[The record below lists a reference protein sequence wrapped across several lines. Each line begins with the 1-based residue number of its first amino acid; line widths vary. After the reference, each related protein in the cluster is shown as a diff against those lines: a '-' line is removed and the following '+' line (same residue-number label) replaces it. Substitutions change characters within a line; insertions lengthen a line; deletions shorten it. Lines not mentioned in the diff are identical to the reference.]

1 MAGGYIYLSLS
12 EESINVADN
21 QSDVRAK
28 LYYMGNGLSWNNS
41 GCEWWININGNSDH
55 GYHSFGKNGAQY
67 LGERVVTVTHD
78 ADGSKSVSV
87 SASFATGVSIGTLN
101 TSASITLTKI
111 PRKSTLGSVTPASVA
126 YGSQV
131 TIALNRAVSSF
142 THTLQIYYGDAWH
155 DIATGVGDSYTW
167 TPAKTLASSFPTSP
181 ATVDLRVI
189 TYNGS
194 TNLGSNDY
202 KSAITLAATSD
213 MVPKVTATVT
223 DTEGYLSKY
232 GGLVQ
237 NKSRVK
243 VTLAETLSYGSPIK
257 SRTVQIGSEYF
268 SESPATASGPVA
280 STSLTVKASITD
292 GRGMSGS
299 VAVTPTVYPYA
310 DPKVGSIAAVR
321 CNSAGTPAD
330 SGTYAKVTYSIEMA
344 SLNGKNSHK
353 ATIMWKASSATTW
366 NSVALS
372 MSGATL
378 SGSTVIGG
386 GTLATGTTYDVKI
399 VTTDDF
405 KTVDSAVITVPTSF
419 AIWDMNNE
427 GFAFGKMAEKNRTLE
442 VAEGFPLWTGS
453 TRLSLTATEAAALKS
468 ALGLTDTSLYA
479 YLLALANQND
489 IRTYQNKTLDLTKGV
504 TDSTYAKYPYKVNL
518 PLSGVTAEYVPEVYL
533 KTATDVISDICETGA
548 GYITFY
554 TTENAGTVTIDTIV
568 CVKGG
573 N

>member
-12 EESINVADN
+12 EESINVAAN
-21 QSDVRAK
+21 TSNVRAK
-28 LYYMGNGLSWNNS
+28 LYYVGNGLSWNNS
-41 GCEWWININGNSDH
+41 NCTWWININGNSGSGSH
-55 GYHSFGKNGAQY
+55 NFGKSGTQY
-67 LGERVVTVTHD
+67 LGERVVTVGHNS
-78 ADGSKSVSV
+78 DGSKSVSV
-87 SASFATGVSIGTLN
+87 SASFATGVSIGTLS

-126 YGSQV
+126 YGSPV
-131 TIALNRAVSSF
+131 TIALSRAVSSF

-155 DIATGVGDSYTW
+155 DIATGVGDSYDW
-167 TPAKTLASSFPTSP
+167 TPAKTLASNFPTSP
-181 ATVDLRVI
+181 ATVDLRII

-202 KSAITLAATSD
+202 KSAITLTATSD
-213 MVPKVTATVT
+213 MAPKVAATVT
-223 DTEGYLSKY
+223 DTEGYLAKY

-237 NKSRVK
+237 NKSKVK
-243 VTLAETLSYGSPIK
+243 MTLAETLSYGSPIK
-257 SRTVQIGSEYF
+257 SRTIQIGSEYF

-280 STSLTVKASITD
+280 GTSLTVKASVTD

-299 VAVTPTVYPYA
+299 VTVNPTVYPYA

-330 SGTYAKVTYSIEMA
+330 SGTYAKLTYSIEMA

-372 MSGATL
+372 MAGATL

-405 KTVDSAVITVPTSF
+405 KAVDSAVITVPTSF
-419 AIWDMNNE
+419 AIWDMKNE

-442 VAEGFPLWTGS
+442 VADGFPLYTGS
-453 TRLSLTATEAAALKS
+453 TRLSITASELAALKS
-468 ALGLTDTSLYA
+468 ALGVSDASLFNM
-479 YLLALANQND
+479 LKALGNKSD

-504 TDSTYAKYPYKVNL
+504 TDSTYAKYPYHVDL
-518 PLSGVTAEYVPEVYL
+518 ALSGCTANHVPYVTL
-533 KTATDVISDICETGA
+533 GTQTDLISAVCMTGA
-548 GYITFY
+548 GYVRFFATQKTGSVSIP
-554 TTENAGTVTIDTIV
+554 TIMLIR
-568 CVKGG
+568 
-573 N
+573 

>member
-12 EESINVADN
+12 EDKVNIEANESA
-21 QSDVRAK
+21 VRAK
-28 LYYMGNGLSWNNS
+28 LYYVGNGLSWNNS

-55 GYHSFGKNGAQY
+55 GYHSFGKNGTQY
-67 LGERVVTVTHD
+67 LGERVVNVTHD
-78 ADGSKSVSV
+78 ADGSKKVSV
-87 SASFATGVSIGTLN
+87 SASFATGVSIGTL
-101 TSASITLTKI
+101 TASASITLTKI

-126 YGSQV
+126 YESQT
-131 TIALNRAVSSF
+131 TIALSRAVSSF

-155 DIATGVGDSYTW
+155 DIATGVGDSYEW
-167 TPAKTLASSFPTSP
+167 TPAKTLASNFPTSP
-181 ATVDLRVI
+181 VTVDLRII
-189 TYNGS
+189 TFNGS

-202 KSAITLAATSD
+202 KSAITLTATSD
-213 MVPKVTATVT
+213 MAPKVAATVA
-223 DTEGYLSKY
+223 DTEGYLAKY

-237 NKSRVK
+237 NKSKVK
-243 VTLAETLSYGSPIK
+243 ATLSETLSYGSPIK
-257 SRTVQIGSEYF
+257 SRTIQIGSEYF

-280 STSLTVKASITD
+280 GTSLTVKASVTD

-299 VAVTPTVYPYA
+299 VTVTPTVYPYA

-321 CNSAGTPAD
+321 CNSAGTPTD
-330 SGTYAKVTYSIEMA
+330 SGTYAKLTYSIEIA

-372 MSGATL
+372 MAGATL

-419 AIWDMNNE
+419 AIWDMKNE

-442 VAEGFPLWTGS
+442 VADGFPLFTGS
-453 TRLSLTATEAAALKS
+453 TRLSITASELATLKS
-468 ALGLTDTSLYA
+468 ALGVSDASLFTM
-479 YLLALANQND
+479 LKALGSKSD
-489 IRTYQNKTLDLTKGV
+489 IRTYQNKTLDLSKGV
-504 TDSTYAKYPYKVNL
+504 ADSTYAKYPYHVNL
-518 PLSGVTAEYVPEVYL
+518 ALSGCTANHVPYVTL
-533 KTATDVISDICETGA
+533 GTQTDLISAVCMTGA
-548 GYITFY
+548 GYVRFFATQKTGSVSIP
-554 TTENAGTVTIDTIV
+554 TIMLIR
-568 CVKGG
+568 
-573 N
+573 

>member
-12 EESINVADN
+12 EESINVAAN
-21 QSDVRAK
+21 CSNVRAK
-28 LYYMGNGLSWNNS
+28 LYYVGNGLSWNNS

-55 GYHSFGKNGAQY
+55 GYHSFGKNGTQY
-67 LGERVVTVTHD
+67 LGERVVNVVHD
-78 ADGSKSVSV
+78 ADGSKKVSV
-87 SASFATGVSIGTLN
+87 SASFATGVSIGTLS

-126 YGSQV
+126 YGSPV
-131 TIALNRAVSSF
+131 TIALSRAVSSF

-155 DIATGVGDSYTW
+155 DIATGVGDSYEW
-167 TPAKTLASSFPTSP
+167 TPAKALASSFPTSP

-189 TYNGS
+189 TFNGS

-202 KSAITLAATSD
+202 KSAITLTATSD
-213 MVPKVTATVT
+213 MTPKVSATVA
-223 DTEGYLSKY
+223 DTEGYLAKY

-257 SRTVQIGSEYF
+257 SRTIQIGSEYF
-268 SESPATASGPVA
+268 SESPATASGPV
-280 STSLTVKASITD
+280 SETSLTVKASVTD

-299 VAVTPTVYPYA
+299 VTVTPTVYPYA
-310 DPKVGSIAAVR
+310 DPKVGSISAVR

-330 SGTYAKVTYSIEMA
+330 SGTYAKLTYSIEMA

-372 MSGATL
+372 MAGATL

-405 KTVDSAVITVPTSF
+405 KAVDSAVITVPTSF
-419 AIWDMNNE
+419 AIWDMKNE

-442 VAEGFPLWTGS
+442 VADGFPLYTGS
-453 TRLSLTATEAAALKS
+453 TRLSITASELAALKS
-468 ALGLTDTSLYA
+468 ALGVSDASLFNM
-479 YLLALANQND
+479 LKALGNKSD

-504 TDSTYAKYPYKVNL
+504 TDSTYAKYPYHVDL
-518 PLSGVTAEYVPEVYL
+518 ALSGCTANHVPYVTL
-533 KTATDVISDICETGA
+533 GTQTDLISAVCMTGA
-548 GYITFY
+548 GYVRFFATQKTGSISIP
-554 TTENAGTVTIDTIV
+554 TIMLIR
-568 CVKGG
+568 
-573 N
+573 

>member
-12 EESINVADN
+12 EESINVAAN
-21 QSDVRAK
+21 CSNVRAK
-28 LYYMGNGLSWNNS
+28 LYYVGNGLSWNNS
-41 GCEWWININGNSDH
+41 NCTWWINIDGNSGSGSH
-55 GYHSFGKNGAQY
+55 NFGKSGTQY
-67 LGERVVTVTHD
+67 LGERVVTVGHNS
-78 ADGSKSVSV
+78 DGSKSVSV

-126 YGSQV
+126 YGSQA

-155 DIATGVGDSYTW
+155 DIATGVGDSYAW

-189 TYNGS
+189 TFNGS

-202 KSAITLAATSD
+202 KSAITLTATSD

-243 VTLAETLSYGSPIK
+243 VTLAESLSYGSPIK

-268 SESPATASGPVA
+268 SESPATASGPV
-280 STSLTVKASITD
+280 SETSLTVKVSVTD
-292 GRGMSGS
+292 NRGMSGS
-299 VAVTPTVYPYA
+299 VIVTPTVYPYA
-310 DPKVGSIAAVR
+310 DPKVGSITAVR

-353 ATIMWKASSATTW
+353 ATIMWKASSAASW

-419 AIWDMNNE
+419 AIWDMKNE

-442 VAEGFPLWTGS
+442 VADGFPLWTGS
-453 TRLSLTATEAAALKS
+453 TRLSITASEAAALKS

-489 IRTYQNKTLDLTKGV
+489 IRTYQNKTLDLSKGV
-504 TDSTYAKYPYKVNL
+504 TDSTYAKYPYHVDL
-518 PLSGVTAEYVPEVYL
+518 ALSGCTANHVPYVTL
-533 KTATDVISDICETGA
+533 GTQTDLISAVCMTGA
-548 GYITFY
+548 GYVRFFATQKTGSVSIP
-554 TTENAGTVTIDTIV
+554 TIMLIR
-568 CVKGG
+568 
-573 N
+573 

>member
-12 EESINVADN
+12 EDKVNIEANESA
-21 QSDVRAK
+21 VRAK
-28 LYYMGNGLSWNNS
+28 LYYVGNGLSWNNS

-55 GYHSFGKNGAQY
+55 GYHSFGKNGTQY
-67 LGERVVTVTHD
+67 LGERVVNVTHD
-78 ADGSKSVSV
+78 ADGSKKVSV
-87 SASFATGVSIGTLN
+87 SASFATGVSIGTL
-101 TSASITLTKI
+101 TASASITLTKI

-126 YGSQV
+126 YESQT

-155 DIATGVGDSYTW
+155 DIATGVGDSYEW
-167 TPAKTLASSFPTSP
+167 TPAKTLASNFPTSP
-181 ATVDLRVI
+181 VTVDLRII
-189 TYNGS
+189 TFNGS

-202 KSAITLAATSD
+202 KSAITLTATSD
-213 MVPKVTATVT
+213 MAPKVAATVA
-223 DTEGYLSKY
+223 DTEGYLAKY

-237 NKSRVK
+237 NKSKVK
-243 VTLAETLSYGSPIK
+243 VTLAESLSYGSPIK
-257 SRTVQIGSEYF
+257 SRTIQIGSEYF

-280 STSLTVKASITD
+280 GTSLTVKASITD
-292 GRGMSGS
+292 NRGMSGS
-299 VAVTPTVYPYA
+299 VTVNPTVYPYA

-330 SGTYAKVTYSIEMA
+330 SGTYARLTYSIEMA

-372 MSGATL
+372 MAGATL

-419 AIWDMNNE
+419 AIWDMKNE
-427 GFAFGKMAEKNRTLE
+427 GFAFGKMAEKNRALE
-442 VAEGFPLWTGS
+442 VADGFPIWSGS
-453 TRLSLTATEAAALKS
+453 TRLSITASELATLKS
-468 ALGLTDTSLYA
+468 ALGVSDASLFTM
-479 YLLALANQND
+479 LKALGSKSD
-489 IRTYQNKTLDLTKGV
+489 IRTYQNQTLDLTKGV
-504 TDSTYAKYPYKVNL
+504 ADSTYAKYPYHVDL
-518 PLSGVTAEYVPEVYL
+518 ALSGCTANHVPYVTLGAQ
-533 KTATDVISDICETGA
+533 TDLISAVCMTGA
-548 GYITFY
+548 GYVRFFATQKTGSVSIP
-554 TTENAGTVTIDTIV
+554 TIMLIR
-568 CVKGG
+568 
-573 N
+573 

>member
-12 EESINVADN
+12 EESINVAAN
-21 QSDVRAK
+21 CSNVRAK
-28 LYYMGNGLSWNNS
+28 LYYVGNGLSWSNS
-41 GCEWWININGNSDH
+41 NCTWWININGNSGSGSH
-55 GYHSFGKNGAQY
+55 NFGKSGTQY
-67 LGERVVTVTHD
+67 LGERVVTVGHNS
-78 ADGSKSVSV
+78 DGSKSVSV
-87 SASFATGVSIGTLN
+87 SASFATGVSIGTLS

-111 PRKSTLGSVTPASVA
+111 PRKSTLGSVTPASVT
-126 YGSQV
+126 YGSQA

-142 THTLQIYYGDAWH
+142 THTLQIYYDDAWH
-155 DIATGVGDSYTW
+155 DIATGVGDSYAW

-202 KSAITLAATSD
+202 KSAITLTATSD
-213 MVPKVTATVT
+213 MVPKVAATVT
-223 DTEGYLSKY
+223 DTEGYLTKY

-237 NKSRVK
+237 NKSKVK
-243 VTLAETLSYGSPIK
+243 VALSETLSYGSPIK
-257 SRTVQIGSEYF
+257 SRTIQIGSEYF
-268 SESPATASGPVA
+268 SESPATASAPV
-280 STSLTVKASITD
+280 SGTSLAVKASVTD

-299 VAVTPTVYPYA
+299 VTVTPTVYPYA
-310 DPKVGSIAAVR
+310 DPKVGSITAVR

-330 SGTYAKVTYSIEMA
+330 SGTYAKVTYSIEVA

-372 MSGATL
+372 MTGATL

-399 VTTDDF
+399 VVTDDF

-419 AIWDMNNE
+419 AIWDMKNE

-442 VAEGFPLWTGS
+442 VADGFPLYTGS
-453 TRLSLTATEAAALKS
+453 TRLSITASELATLKS
-468 ALGLTDTSLYA
+468 ALGVSDASLFTM
-479 YLLALANQND
+479 LKALGNKSD
-489 IRTYQNKTLDLTKGV
+489 IRTYQNKTLDLSKGV
-504 TDSTYAKYPYKVNL
+504 TDSTYAKYPYHVDL
-518 PLSGVTAEYVPEVYL
+518 ALSGCTANHVPYVTL
-533 KTATDVISDICETGA
+533 GTQTDLISAVCMTGA
-548 GYITFY
+548 GYVRFFATQKTGSISIP
-554 TTENAGTVTIDTIV
+554 TIMLIR
-568 CVKGG
+568 
-573 N
+573 

>member
-12 EESINVADN
+12 EESINVAAN
-21 QSDVRAK
+21 CSNVRAK
-28 LYYMGNGLSWNNS
+28 LYYVGNGLSWNNS
-41 GCEWWININGNSDH
+41 NCTWWININGNSGSGSH
-55 GYHSFGKNGAQY
+55 NFGKSGTQY
-67 LGERVVTVTHD
+67 LGERVVTVGHNS
-78 ADGSKSVSV
+78 DGSKSVSV
-87 SASFATGVSIGTLN
+87 SASFATGVSIGTLS

-126 YGSQV
+126 YGSQA

-155 DIATGVGDSYTW
+155 DIATGVGDSYAW

-189 TYNGS
+189 TFNGS

-213 MVPKVTATVT
+213 MVPKVTASVV
-223 DTEGYLSKY
+223 DTEGYLTKY

-237 NKSRVK
+237 NKSKVK
-243 VTLAETLSYGSPIK
+243 VTLAESLSYGSPIK

-280 STSLTVKASITD
+280 GTSLTVKASVTD
-292 GRGMSGS
+292 NRGMSGS
-299 VAVTPTVYPYA
+299 VTVTPTVYPYA
-310 DPKVGSIAAVR
+310 DPKVGSITAVR

-330 SGTYAKVTYSIEMA
+330 SGTYAKVAYSIEMA

-399 VTTDDF
+399 VVTDDF

-419 AIWDMNNE
+419 AIWDMKNE
-427 GFAFGKMAEKNRTLE
+427 GFAFGKMAEKNRSLE
-442 VAEGFPLWTGS
+442 VADGFPLYTGS

-489 IRTYQNKTLDLTKGV
+489 IRTYQNKTLDLSKGV
-504 TDSTYAKYPYKVNL
+504 TDSTYAKYPYRVDL
-518 PLSGVTAEYVPEVYL
+518 ALSGCTANHVPYVTLA
-533 KTATDVISDICETGA
+533 AQTDLISAVCMTGA
-548 GYITFY
+548 GYVRFFATQKTGSVSIP
-554 TTENAGTVTIDTIV
+554 TIMLIR
-568 CVKGG
+568 
-573 N
+573 

>member
-12 EESINVADN
+12 EESINVAAN
-21 QSDVRAK
+21 CSNVRAK
-28 LYYMGNGLSWNNS
+28 LYYVGNGLSWNNS
-41 GCEWWININGNSDH
+41 NCTWWININGNSGSGSH
-55 GYHSFGKNGAQY
+55 NFGKSGTQY
-67 LGERVVTVTHD
+67 LGERVVTVGHNS
-78 ADGSKSVSV
+78 DGSKSVSV
-87 SASFATGVSIGTLN
+87 SASFATGVSIGTLS

-126 YGSQV
+126 YGSPV
-131 TIALNRAVSSF
+131 TIALSRAVSSF

-155 DIATGVGDSYTW
+155 DIATGVGDSYEW
-167 TPAKTLASSFPTSP
+167 TPDKTLASSFPTSP

-189 TYNGS
+189 TFNGS

-202 KSAITLAATSD
+202 KSAITLTATSD
-213 MVPKVTATVT
+213 MAPKVSATVA
-223 DTEGYLSKY
+223 DTEGYLAKY

-237 NKSRVK
+237 NKSKVK
-243 VTLAETLSYGSPIK
+243 VTLSETLSYGSPIK
-257 SRTVQIGSEYF
+257 SRTIQIGSEYF
-268 SESPATASGPVA
+268 SESPATASGPV
-280 STSLTVKASITD
+280 SETSLTVKASITD
-292 GRGMSGS
+292 NRGMSGS
-299 VAVTPTVYPYA
+299 VTVNPTVYPYA

-330 SGTYAKVTYSIEMA
+330 SGTYAKVTYSIEVA

-372 MSGATL
+372 MAGATL

-419 AIWDMNNE
+419 AIWDMKNE
-427 GFAFGKMAEKNRTLE
+427 GFAFGKMAEKDRALE

-453 TRLSLTATEAAALKS
+453 TRLSITASELATLKS
-468 ALGLTDTSLYA
+468 ALGISDASLFTM
-479 YLLALANQND
+479 LKALGNKSD
-489 IRTYQNKTLDLTKGV
+489 IRTYQNKTLDLSKGV
-504 TDSTYAKYPYKVNL
+504 SDSTYAKYPYHVDL
-518 PLSGVTAEYVPEVYL
+518 ALSGCTANHVPYVTL
-533 KTATDVISDICETGA
+533 GTQTDLISAVCMTGA
-548 GYITFY
+548 GYVRFFATQKTGSVSIP
-554 TTENAGTVTIDTIV
+554 TIMLIR
-568 CVKGG
+568 
-573 N
+573 

>member
-12 EESINVADN
+12 EESINVAAN
-21 QSDVRAK
+21 CSNVRAK
-28 LYYMGNGLSWNNS
+28 LYYVGNGLSWNNS
-41 GCEWWININGNSDH
+41 NCTWWININGNSGSGSH
-55 GYHSFGKNGAQY
+55 NFGKSGTQY
-67 LGERVVTVTHD
+67 LGERVVTVGHNS
-78 ADGSKSVSV
+78 DGSKSVSV
-87 SASFATGVSIGTLN
+87 SASFAAGVSIGTLS

-126 YGSQV
+126 YGSQA

-155 DIATGVGDSYTW
+155 DIATGVGDSYAW

-189 TYNGS
+189 TFNGS

-213 MVPKVTATVT
+213 MVPKVTASVV
-223 DTEGYLSKY
+223 DTEGYLTKY

-237 NKSRVK
+237 NKSKVK
-243 VTLAETLSYGSPIK
+243 VTLAESLSYGSPIK

-280 STSLTVKASITD
+280 GTSLTVKASVTD
-292 GRGMSGS
+292 NRGMSGS
-299 VAVTPTVYPYA
+299 VTVTPTVYPYA
-310 DPKVGSIAAVR
+310 DPKVGSITAVR

-330 SGTYAKVTYSIEMA
+330 SGTYAKVAYSIEMA

-399 VTTDDF
+399 VVTDDF

-419 AIWDMNNE
+419 VIWDMKNE
-427 GFAFGKMAEKNRTLE
+427 GFAFGKMAEKNRSLE
-442 VAEGFPLWTGS
+442 VADGFPLYTGS

-489 IRTYQNKTLDLTKGV
+489 IRTYQNKTLDLSKGV
-504 TDSTYAKYPYKVNL
+504 TDSTYAKYPYRVDL
-518 PLSGVTAEYVPEVYL
+518 ALSGCTANHVPYVTLA
-533 KTATDVISDICETGA
+533 AQTDLISAVCMTGA
-548 GYITFY
+548 GYVRFFATQKTGSVSIP
-554 TTENAGTVTIDTIV
+554 TIMLIR
-568 CVKGG
+568 
-573 N
+573 